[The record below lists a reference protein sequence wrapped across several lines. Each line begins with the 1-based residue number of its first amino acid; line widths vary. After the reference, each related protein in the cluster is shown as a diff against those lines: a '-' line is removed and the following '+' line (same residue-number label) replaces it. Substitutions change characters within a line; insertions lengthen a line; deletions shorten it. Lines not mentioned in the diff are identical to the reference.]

1 MHSTEN
7 VAGARGGDAPAEAGS
22 GATNGLRRLAV
33 VAVAIALVVLAW
45 LPQPQLLAVEYAEAG
60 LKRALTTYA
69 VVRGLDA
76 LVSAA
81 QGTQLSAAP
90 AGMGVITAPGQLL
103 DPAND
108 LLEQFSSVMLTA
120 VVAFGLQVFLL
131 NIGAHWTL
139 SLAFSAALLLAFA
152 LAWRRRRAPTFW
164 VRALLVLA
172 VARFAVLGCTFTS
185 EWVYRGYLAERY
197 ATAQKEIDQATVK
210 LRPTGV
216 DVRQLP
222 EQIAQATEHI
232 VRQLVDLI
240 VVFLLH
246 TVVFPVLTLW
256 MVVALGRAMV
266 SSAGP
271 GAA

>member
-1 MHSTEN
+1 M
-7 VAGARGGDAPAEAGS
+7 S
-22 GATNGLRRLAV
+22 GPRQLAALAV
-33 VAVAIALVVLAW
+33 ALALVVLAW
-45 LPQPQLLAVEYAEAG
+45 LPGPQQLAVEHAEAG
-60 LKRALTTYA
+60 LKRALTSYA

-76 LVSAA
+76 IVSAA

-90 AGMGVITAPGQLL
+90 AGMGIITAPGQLL

-120 VVAFGLQVFLL
+120 VVAFGLQAFLL
-131 NIGAHWTL
+131 NIGAHWSL
-139 SLAFSAALLLAFA
+139 SLAFSLALLLSLA
-152 LAWRRRRAPTFW
+152 LAWRRKRAPTFW

-185 EWVYRGYLAERY
+185 EWIYRGYLAERY
-197 ATAQKEIDQATVK
+197 ATAQKEIDQAAVM
-210 LRPTGV
+210 LRPKGA

-256 MVVALGRAMV
+256 MVVALGRAIL
-266 SSAGP
+266 SSAVP
-271 GAA
+271 RAP

>member
-1 MHSTEN
+1 MT
-7 VAGARGGDAPAEAGS
+7 GP
-22 GATNGLRRLAV
+22 RRLAA

-45 LPQPQLLAVEYAEAG
+45 LPRPQQVAVEYAEAG

-90 AGMGVITAPGQLL
+90 AGMGIITAPGQLL

-120 VVAFGLQVFLL
+120 VVAFGLQALLL

-139 SLAFSAALLLAFA
+139 SLAFSAALLASLAMT
-152 LAWRRRRAPTFW
+152 WRGGRAPRFW
-164 VRALLVLA
+164 VQAMLVLA
-172 VARFAVLGCTFTS
+172 VARFAALGCTFAS

-197 ATAQKEIDQATVK
+197 ALAQKEIDQATAMLQPK
-210 LRPTGV
+210 GL

-246 TVVFPVLTLW
+246 TVVFPLLTLW
-256 MVVALGRAMV
+256 MVVALGRAIL
-266 SSAGP
+266 SSALP
-271 GAA
+271 GAP